1 MLDLKTAYLFSA
13 YVNLFIAATVTIGW
27 LRSPKKRSIR
37 HWAMSSWLKMMA
49 SFVSALGIFGLP
61 YMAPDLGG
69 LFFLAST
76 AFMFMGFVDFY
87 GLRNGRGSSLAV
99 SAVTIGLYGLC
110 RITGIVPTGGTALL
124 LLGASI
130 NLGMTSRV
138 IRNGMAGEKL
148 PSRKLASF
156 FLACYAAACI
166 TVIPFALLNP
176 AGSAQR
182 LIDAWWLQA
191 SLVPLMLSN
200 MAAYLMMLVLNLERA
215 TEAQRKL
222 ANYDALTGILNRRAF
237 LEAAESKV
245 AGGGAVA
252 VIDLDHFKRI
262 NDTFGHLGG
271 DQALVHFTALGNAI
285 LPGDAIFGRLGGEEF
300 GLFLPGFDRD
310 AAQAV
315 LEELRKR
322 VEATEIDVAGAR
334 LTFTFSCGFIIAD
347 NPERDLDA
355 WIADA
360 DCALYAIKNT
370 SRNRVMPFEPAA
382 LLRNHALLAKLKAR
396 DDSDPI
402 EAQSA

>member
-1 MLDLKTAYLFSA
+1 MLDLKTAYIFST
-13 YVNLFIAATVTIGW
+13 YVNLFIAAATTIGW
-27 LRSPKKRSIR
+27 LRSPHERSYR

-49 SFVSALGIFGLP
+49 SFVSSLGIFGLP
-61 YMAPDLGG
+61 FMAPDSGG
-69 LFFLAST
+69 LLFLAST
-76 AFMFMGFVDFY
+76 AFLLMGFRDFFGNSSHY
-87 GLRNGRGSSLAV
+87 GPSLAV
-99 SAVTIGLYGLC
+99 SGGTVALYAAIRASGLY
-110 RITGIVPTGGTALL
+110 PTVGTAVL
-124 LLGASI
+124 LLGAAI
-130 NLGMTSRV
+130 NLAMTSRV
-138 IRNGMAGEKL
+138 IWRGMEGEAL
-148 PSRKLASF
+148 PSRRLASY
-156 FLACYAAACI
+156 FLVCYAVACI
-166 TVIPFALLNP
+166 TAIPFVLVNP
-176 AGSAQR
+176 AGSAR
-182 LIDAWWLQA
+182 FLIDAWWLQA

-200 MAAYLMMLVLNLERA
+200 MAAYLMMLVLNLERT

-237 LEAAESKV
+237 LEATESKV
-245 AGGGAVA
+245 TGGGAVA

-271 DQALVHFTALGNAI
+271 DEALVRFTSLGNEI
-285 LPGDAIFGRLGGEEF
+285 LPADAIFGRLGGEEF

-315 LEELRKR
+315 LEQLRLR
-322 VEATEIDVAGAR
+322 VEAAEIDVAGAR

-347 NPERDLDA
+347 DPDRDLDS

-370 SRNRVMPFEPAA
+370 SRNRVMPFEPTA

-396 DDSDPI
+396 DDTGFV